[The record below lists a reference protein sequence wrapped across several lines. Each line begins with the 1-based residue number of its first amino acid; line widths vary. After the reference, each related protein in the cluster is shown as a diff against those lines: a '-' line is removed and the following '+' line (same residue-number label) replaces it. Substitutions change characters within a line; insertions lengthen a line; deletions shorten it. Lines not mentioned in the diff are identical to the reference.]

1 MSETLFKEKAVHAYP
16 NGWTCVQC
24 GDEYSKQTVD
34 VKDFYAINTD
44 EGTLCLSCFELEN
57 STLSCGN
64 CGSFLIGEQ
73 PEIEFPYCAKCPTED
88 KLHEII
94 QWLTQDYYD
103 LLPDNIQHQIDTQLN
118 LMGFTEEYFKKLREK
133 EGS

>member
-1 MSETLFKEKAVHAYP
+1 MSEEEL
-16 NGWTCVQC
+16 
-24 GDEYSKQTVD
+24 
-34 VKDFYAINTD
+34 
-44 EGTLCLSCFELEN
+44 FELEN

-73 PEIEFPYCAKCPTED
+73 PEIEFPCCAKCPTED

-103 LLPDNIQHQIDTQLN
+103 FLPYHIQHQIHTQLN
-118 LMGFTEEYFKKLREK
+118 LMGFTEEYFEKLREK
-133 EGS
+133 NE

>member
-24 GDEYSKQTVD
+24 GDEYSEQTVD
-34 VKDFYAINTD
+34 VKDFYVINTD

-64 CGSFLIGEQ
+64 CGSLLIGEQ
-73 PEIEFPYCAKCPTED
+73 PAIELPYCAKCPTED

-94 QWLTQDYYD
+94 QWLTNDYYD

-118 LMGFTEEYFKKLREK
+118 LMGFTDEYFEKLVGK
-133 EGS
+133 NNG

>member
-24 GDEYSKQTVD
+24 GDEYSEQTVD
-34 VKDFYAINTD
+34 VKDFYVVNTV
-44 EGTLCLSCFELEN
+44 EGTLCLSCDV
-57 STLSCGN
+57 CRY
-64 CGSFLIGEQ
+64 
-73 PEIEFPYCAKCPTED
+73 FPLDKDSPTED

-94 QWLTQDYYD
+94 EWLTNDYYD

-118 LMGFTEEYFKKLREK
+118 LMGFNEEYFKKLRG
-133 EGS
+133 EG